1 MTKRLASVPGN
12 DAKTMEV
19 AFEYFNGVKNLP
31 AFATLRA
38 LAGGAEYYFGSIPVL
53 LHPVK

>member
-1 MTKRLASVPGN
+1 VTKRLASVPGN

-31 AFATLRA
+31 AIATLRA